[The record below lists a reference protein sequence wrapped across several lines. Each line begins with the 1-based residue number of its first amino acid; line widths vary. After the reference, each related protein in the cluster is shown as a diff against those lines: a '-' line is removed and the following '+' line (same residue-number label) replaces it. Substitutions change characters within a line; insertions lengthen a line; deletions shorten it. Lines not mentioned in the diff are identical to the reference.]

1 MKTLV
6 LGLGNS
12 ILSDDGVGIRVT
24 HEVANQL
31 NSPQVTVAETSG
43 AGLSLLDSIVGYDK
57 VIIIDAVQT
66 EKGQAGQIYRMGP
79 EDFSLTKHFSSPH
92 QINLVTALELGKML
106 DLAMPQ
112 KITVFAVEAKDITS
126 FSEKCTPEV
135 EQAIPEVVKMVLQ
148 ELNAKHP
155 LKANDIESRPHHSGP
170 SAKAI
175 SD

>member
-12 ILSDDGVGIRVT
+12 ILSDDGVGIKVA

-31 NSPQVTVAETSG
+31 NSPQITVSETSA

-57 VIIIDAVQT
+57 VIIIDAIQT
-66 EKGQAGQIYRMGP
+66 EKGRAGEIYRMGT

-92 QINLVTALELGKML
+92 QINLATALELGKML

-112 KITVFAVEAKDITS
+112 KITIFAVEAKDITS
-126 FSEKCTPEV
+126 FSEKCTPEI
-135 EQAIPEVVKMVLQ
+135 EQVIPEVVKMVLE
-148 ELNAKHP
+148 ELN
-155 LKANDIESRPHHSGP
+155 E
-170 SAKAI
+170 
-175 SD
+175 